1 MDWKGLGYTISIVSV
16 VLIGIVAWPGP
27 ADPPWHSPVLVVG
40 IMASILGMLFRY
52 KAHKEEQRETRK
64 KKGGAGSAVQ

>member
-1 MDWKGLGYTISIVSV
+1 M
-16 VLIGIVAWPGP
+16 
-27 ADPPWHSPVLVVG
+27 G

-64 KKGGAGSAVQ
+64 KKKGGAGSAVQ